1 MTTVNGKVGF
11 WSLALLYGAFSV
23 ANLFSAIVVFF
34 LGERLSLM
42 GGAALYTLFIGA
54 NIYVID
60 WVLLPIS
67 FLMGIGAAVLW
78 TAQGVRALA
87 LFALL
92 FSPARVRSLTQSPA
106 NARSSQCSPSARPR
120 RRWDSTRESC
130 VSLLSLSLTAHTTHT
145 LSDSRGISAQ
155 FWAMFQFNGVLGNI
169 FAASLLSA
177 GLDTGILFGSL
188 FVVAAI
194 ASVSFI
200 VLRFVAGAR
209 SPRVCR
215 VR

>member
-92 FSPARVRSLTQSPA
+92 FA
-106 NARSSQCSPSARPR
+106 
-120 RRWDSTRESC
+120 RES
-130 VSLLSLSLTAHTTHT
+130 TITDAITHKRT
-145 LSDSRGISAQ
+145 I
-155 FWAMFQFNGVLGNI
+155 
-169 FAASLLSA
+169 
-177 GLDTGILFGSL
+177 
-188 FVVAAI
+188 
-194 ASVSFI
+194 
-200 VLRFVAGAR
+200 
-209 SPRVCR
+209 
-215 VR
+215 